1 MPKVNHVRE
10 EIWDQATKDFKL
22 KSLPTT
28 PDVELAILRDDVALD
43 PSSVAVLGS
52 IEIPSGSVLR
62 VTLLRY
68 LTSDSRGAI
77 FPVTQNNGTID
88 NLYLSSPGE
97 VLVTGD
103 IEKGEVLVTGD
114 IEKPIYVL
122 EGTVN
127 LNLKAAFG
135 SIYAGTIYGLT
146 IHGYYSKQ
154 ESLRYVT

>member
-10 EIWDQATKDFKL
+10 EIWDQATKEFRL

-28 PDVELAILRDDVALD
+28 PDVELAILRDDISLNPGATTAL
-43 PSSVAVLGS
+43 GT

-68 LTSDSRGAI
+68 LTSDSRGAL
-77 FPVTQNNGTID
+77 FPVVQNNGTID

-103 IEKGEVLVTGD
+103 V
-114 IEKPIYVL
+114 EKPIYVL

-135 SIYAGTIYGLT
+135 SIYSGTIYGLT

>member
-10 EIWDQATKDFKL
+10 EIWDQATKEFRL

-28 PDVELAILRDDVALD
+28 PDVELAVLRDDIALD
-43 PSSVAVLGS
+43 PGSIAVLGS

-62 VTLLRY
+62 VTFVRY
-68 LTSDSRGAI
+68 LSNDSRGAL
-77 FPVTQNNGTID
+77 FPVVQNGGTID

-103 IEKGEVLVTGD
+103 V
-114 IEKPIYVL
+114 EKPIYVL

-154 ESLRYVT
+154 EELKYVT